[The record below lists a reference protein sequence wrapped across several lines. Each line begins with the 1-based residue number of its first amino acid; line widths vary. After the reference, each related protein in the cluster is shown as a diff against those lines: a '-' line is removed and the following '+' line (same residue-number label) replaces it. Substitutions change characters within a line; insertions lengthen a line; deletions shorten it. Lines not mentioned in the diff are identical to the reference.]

1 MNIKTMRPFKLTPD
15 DVPELTAL
23 ERLCFSRSWTE
34 EQFLLGM
41 GRGVLHV
48 FGFKD
53 RARLIAYLS
62 FYHVGPDMEI
72 LNLAVHPDYRR
83 KGLGENLLRRVLAA
97 CVELGIR
104 QVRLEVRLNNTAAL
118 NLYSKVGF
126 SRVGVRKNYYPDT
139 GEDAVLMDKQL
150 FAPLKNH

>member
-1 MNIKTMRPFKLTPD
+1 MNTKTMRPFKLTPN

-83 KGLGENLLRRVLAA
+83 QGLGEALLRRVLAA
-97 CVELGIR
+97 CAELGIK
-104 QVRLEVRLNNTAAL
+104 QVRLEVRPNNIAAL